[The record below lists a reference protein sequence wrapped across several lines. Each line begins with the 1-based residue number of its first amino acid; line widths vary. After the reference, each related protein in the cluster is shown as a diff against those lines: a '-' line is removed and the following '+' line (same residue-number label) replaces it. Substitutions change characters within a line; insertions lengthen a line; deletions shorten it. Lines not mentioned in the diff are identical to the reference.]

1 VAHRESAHLWIST
14 TIIADRYA
22 PARRAK
28 WSPLFG
34 DPPHS
39 HQRIG
44 AELNA
49 ECVIAGLKGL
59 KNNPVALYFT
69 EKAATVVSY
78 AAAGDS
84 YMKKNSEVQID
95 RN

>member
-1 VAHRESAHLWIST
+1 VDLNN
-14 TIIADRYA
+14 IIADRYDQLGE
-22 PARRAK
+22 AK
-28 WSPLFG
+28 VEPLFG
-34 DPPHS
+34 DPHTHTS
-39 HQRIG
+39 RIG

-78 AAAGDS
+78 AAA
-84 YMKKNSEVQID
+84 
-95 RN
+95 R